1 MSGAPTPKPINN
13 DLRNRE
19 AIEVLAGF
27 RPPERMHAVR
37 KGDIGDIQAY
47 VDAIRAAVSA
57 AEARLIAFA
66 SNIAAQQ
73 ADLAQL
79 NADVQAALAELGDL
93 QASLPGGALGT
104 MATQNASA
112 VAITGGTIARQ
123 VIFTGVVGETLT
135 PANNGDICIEFT
147 NNTTIT
153 LKGKGGGVV
162 RSIALTIA

>member
-93 QASLPGGALGT
+93 QASLPGGVLAD
-104 MATQNASA
+104 QWEIE
-112 VAITGGTIARQ
+112 ITGMVEVSAIRLASNP
-123 VIFTGVVGETLT
+123 GEL
-135 PANNGDICIEFT
+135 AG
-147 NNTTIT
+147 
-153 LKGKGGGVV
+153 
-162 RSIALTIA
+162 A